1 MTQWVETPSGGRDR
15 GPAGLLRAWAEV
27 MVRPRRFFRNGVA
40 PGDQAPGLVFAVAVT
55 LAHVTVRFL
64 LDPAQV
70 PVIAGRPTASLGFA
84 LLVAALIAAPLALHL
99 TAALQTVLLVVLSAV
114 GVVGERAGVSQ
125 TVQAVAYATAPCA
138 LSGAPVPVLQSLAA
152 GYGFVLLVV
161 GIGTVH
167 DLSWPRAL
175 VATVLP
181 GVLVFGY
188 GFRGFA
194 AAAQMADG
202 RLLWAVSNETNAT
215 GAALVDL
222 TLAVQLV

>member
-1 MTQWVETPSGGRDR
+1 MTQWVETPSGGRER
-15 GPAGLLRAWAEV
+15 GPAGLLRAWVEV

-40 PGDQAPGLVFAVAVT
+40 PGDQAPGLVFAVTVT
-55 LAHVTVRFL
+55 LAHVAVRFL
-64 LDPAQV
+64 LDPGQV

-99 TAALQTVLLVVLSAV
+99 TAALQTILLVVLSAV

-138 LSGAPVPVLQSLAA
+138 LSGAPVPLLQALAA
-152 GYGFVLLVV
+152 AYGFVLLVV
-161 GIGTVH
+161 GIATVH
-167 DLSWPRAL
+167 DLSVPRAL

-188 GFRGFA
+188 GFRGLA
-194 AAAQMADG
+194 AVTRLLDG
-202 RLLWAVSNETNAT
+202 DVLWAVSNATGGTAAANAT
-215 GAALVDL
+215 ALVV
-222 TLAVQLV
+222 TLF